1 MPTTVTKS
9 IRASGGDYTTIQ
21 AWEDACPADLVSADQ
36 IWKGELYKEG
46 GGTDNEWLV
55 TSTIAIGGSTVDGT
69 RYLWLTTPSGASF
82 YDHASK
88 LSNALRY
95 NPSNGVAVRTNTN
108 YQHTFDLSST
118 VIRITG
124 LQLANT
130 QGSARATIKSDGS
143 SALFLERSI
152 VANAAP
158 FDVITCGFG
167 DIKNSL
173 IYTVNT
179 GADAYGISFL
189 NGVVASSIVNCTLH
203 GGGHAT
209 PTGVYFSSDGQHI
222 VKNCAVFN
230 FGSFSNN
237 ASFANTSSSSNN
249 ATNLASIGFGS
260 SNQTSLTTSAQ
271 FEATGVSSEDFRAKA
286 TGALAGNGVRA
297 QTYTGDIDI
306 VGSSRST
313 TVPYIGAWENAPAPP
328 PNAPTSIT
336 IGSITPSGVTVGWTD
351 ASSDETGFKV
361 QYAAGPG
368 FSSWSTAGG
377 SPTAANATSLA
388 ITGLSNATSYK
399 ARVASTNAAGDS
411 SWVESVEFT
420 TQTPSKLRPTAD
432 ITVGSWVPS
441 TGSTL
446 YGVLDEASPDD
457 GDNATLAGTGTME
470 VKFAPGLDPNVSYGH
485 TVRYRVQGDGARQW
499 VARLVQGT
507 TVISTDATR
516 TPPSGGYTTYSW
528 TLTDAEANAITD
540 YTDLRLRITV
550 S

>member
-130 QGSARATIKSDGS
+130 QGSARATIKSDGN

-189 NGVVASSIVNCTLH
+189 NGAVASSIVNCTLH

-271 FEATGVSSEDFRAKA
+271 FEATGVGSEDFRAKA

-297 QTYTGDIDI
+297 QTYTADLDI
-306 VGSSRST
+306 VGTARST
-313 TVPYIGAWENAPAPP
+313 SIPYIGAWENALA
-328 PNAPTSIT
+328 APTAPT
-336 IGSITPSGVTVGWTD
+336 AGSATEVANTTATANWTD
-351 ASSDETGFKV
+351 NSTGETGFPV
-361 QYAAGPG
+361 ETSPSPY
-368 FSSWSTAGG
+368 SSWTSQGTA
-377 SPTAANATSLA
+377 SANATSLSL
-388 ITGLSNATSYK
+388 TGLSQNTTYK
-399 ARVASTNAAGDS
+399 FRVAATNGAQSAWS
-411 SWVESVEFT
+411 ESPEFT
-420 TQTPSKLRPTAD
+420 TTGGAKGRALLLG
-432 ITVGSWVPS
+432 VG
-441 TGSTL
+441 
-446 YGVLDEASPDD
+446 
-457 GDNATLAGTGTME
+457 
-470 VKFAPGLDPNVSYGH
+470 
-485 TVRYRVQGDGARQW
+485 
-499 VARLVQGT
+499 
-507 TVISTDATR
+507 
-516 TPPSGGYTTYSW
+516 
-528 TLTDAEANAITD
+528 
-540 YTDLRLRITV
+540 
-550 S
+550 